1 MKQKG
6 DSLYKVW
13 IALFVLTIF
22 IGLLTVWIDIAWVKK
37 ALWSVL
43 LLFSMI
49 AAAAM
54 YPGSKDSSNKHKD
67 NVTSIHELKKK
78 KGRRKGM

>member
-13 IALFVLTIF
+13 ICLFVLTIF
-22 IGLLTVWIDIAWVKK
+22 IGLLTVWIDVAWVKK
-37 ALWSVL
+37 TLWSVL

-49 AAAAM
+49 AATAM
-54 YPGSKDSSNKHKD
+54 YPGSGNSAKKHKD
-67 NVTSIHELKKK
+67 NVTSIYELKKK
-78 KGRRKGM
+78 KSRRKGM